1 MTISVTLVTG
11 EYSGDATANAII
23 EICKA
28 ADVNIY
34 WDRFDISNG
43 EVSPELI
50 ANAKHTGLV
59 LMAPS
64 ERSASK
70 YPASV
75 QLRRALGMY
84 AQVRNIKSIKGI
96 KGRFENVDLKVV
108 REISEDL
115 YTGIEHESAK
125 GVYESIKLTTKA
137 ACERIAKFAF
147 EEARSNRRNK
157 LTIVHKSNIMK
168 LSDGLLLRTA
178 TEIAK
183 GYPEIETEEV
193 IVDALC
199 MKLVRDPSQFEV
211 LLCGNLFGD
220 IVSDLAAGLA
230 GGPVLGGAENYGE
243 KAVVFENSHIPS
255 KESGC
260 VLPMLIQTTAL
271 LKHLGEDDASHKIY
285 NSIGSVLSDGTSNTD
300 SLFVDKVLA
309 GL

>member
-11 EYSGDATANAII
+11 EYSGDATANAITTA
-23 EICKA
+23 CKA
-28 ADVNIY
+28 AGVNIY
-34 WDRFDISNG
+34 WDRFEISNG
-43 EVSPELI
+43 EISPALI
-50 ANAKHTGLV
+50 ANAKQTGVV

-64 ERSASK
+64 KSGVSE
-70 YPASV
+70 YPPSV
-75 QLRRALGMY
+75 QLRKALGMY
-84 AQVRNIKSIKGI
+84 AQVRNVKSIKGI
-96 KGRFENVDLKVV
+96 NGRFAGVDLKIV

-115 YTGIEHESAK
+115 YTGIEHESAP

-137 ACERIAKFAF
+137 ACERIARFAF
-147 EEARSNRRNK
+147 EEARSNRRKK

-178 TEIAK
+178 TDIAK

-230 GGPVLGGAENYGE
+230 GGPALGGAENHGD
-243 KAVVFENSHIPS
+243 KAIVFENSHIPS
-255 KESGC
+255 SENGC
-260 VLPMLIQTTAL
+260 ILPMLIQTAEL
-271 LKHLGEDDASHKIY
+271 LKHLGEDEAAEKIY
-285 NSIGSVLSDGTSNTD
+285 GAIERTLDGGTIATD
-300 SLFVDKVLA
+300 SLFIDKVLD
-309 GL
+309 GI

>member
-1 MTISVTLVTG
+1 MTTSVTLVTG
-11 EYSGDATANAII
+11 EYSGDLTANAITSL
-23 EICKA
+23 CKA

-34 WDRFDISNG
+34 WDRFDISDG
-43 EVSPELI
+43 EISPELI

-59 LMAPS
+59 LMSPS
-64 ERSASK
+64 KRSASK
-70 YPASV
+70 HPASV

-84 AQVRNIKSIKGI
+84 AQVRNIKSIEGI
-96 KGRFENVDLKVV
+96 EGRFQDVDLIVV

-115 YTGIEHESAK
+115 YTGIEHESAT

-147 EEARSNRRNK
+147 EEARANRKKR

-178 TEIAK
+178 TEMAK
-183 GYPEIETEEV
+183 NYPEIETDEV

-230 GGPVLGGAENYGE
+230 GGPALGGAENHGD

-255 KESGC
+255 TENGS
-260 VLPMLIQTTAL
+260 VLPMLIQTTEL
-271 LKHLGEDDASHKIY
+271 LKHIGENEAAEKICASV
-285 NSIGSVLSDGTSNTD
+285 NAVLASGTSGAGAR
-300 SLFVDKVLA
+300 FVEEVLA